1 MKSKLLLATLCV
13 LAPVTAMSQ
22 GSPEPPPE
30 ERRAASFL
38 NLKQEAQ
45 SRFATALAGR
55 ADLPALNA
63 LVRAVAA
70 TSISPRVPVGPE
82 VRKRLQES
90 FYQDVSLELAA
101 LGHGPGDVRGPGGEA
116 LVRAAANKVRG
127 VASLQDLVTLAD
139 TVVVGRVE
147 SVELANQQ
155 TDSFGGTL
163 RLAVTDVRKGR
174 VKTGETLSV
183 RLRSGQIGP
192 RLYAQDTEEYVPAR
206 GALVFLVGS
215 RASYEPLA
223 RFRGRGP
230 GTGGMPVVKLADL
243 MDVNGSAL
251 KSHDPQLP
259 DANLNDL
266 RY

>member
-1 MKSKLLLATLCV
+1 MKAKLLLATFCL
-13 LAPVTAMSQ
+13 LAPVTALSQ
-22 GSPEPPPE
+22 NPPQPPPA

-38 NLKQEAQ
+38 NMKREAQ
-45 SRFATALAGR
+45 TRFATALAGR

-82 VRKRLQES
+82 VRDRLQDS
-90 FYQDVSLELAA
+90 FYQDVALELAA
-101 LGHGPGDVRGPGGEA
+101 LGHGPGDVRGPSGEA

-127 VASLQDLVTLAD
+127 IASLQDLVTLAD

-147 SVELANQQ
+147 SVELTNQL
-155 TDSFGGTL
+155 TDGFGGTL

-183 RLRSGQIGP
+183 RLQSGQIGP
-192 RLYAQDTEEYVPAR
+192 RLYAQNTEEYIPAR

-230 GTGGMPVVKLADL
+230 GAGGMSVVKLANL
-243 MDVNGSAL
+243 MDVNGSNL
-251 KSHDPQLP
+251 TSHDPQLP
-259 DANLNDL
+259 NAGLSDL
-266 RY
+266 RF